1 MSLKI
6 DQVLRRYSGEEDD
19 YGRFDEWL
27 SKFELV
33 STVQGWDDAKQLEL
47 LPLFFERSAFCYYSQ
62 LPPADKATK
71 QALVLA
77 MNRGFAPTK
86 ADCWKR
92 FQQRRYRP
100 GETARHLHLAPWYL
114 LSSSLMVFLI
124 KSCYCTGSGTAACS
138 DGSGFLLFG
147 CWCWTLEKAYYCY
160 YYESRSFYSVTQDT
174 GSEASLV
181 STRLVT
187 KLGLSPS
194 VATGSPLC
202 AVTGEP
208 VKCLGTTSSV
218 ECSVA
223 SRYHM
228 METVICIL
236 FMQLMWSQRAPDF
249 TAWWTTKEKC
259 WTYKWVW
266 ADDAERELYD
276 AEIQQ
281 WIKNGWMIP
290 YSEKA
295 HGPIGEGG
303 SLPLPVSSGGIS
315 WSEVCHNEND
325 FRSVCGSK
333 NVDNYVDDL
342 YVYGPPALVD
352 KVRHRFDQFHLP
364 SKEPESLDSGGVLH
378 WGRRPDI
385 SLELPARLTR
395 RAVFSWTGRLTGH
408 YPICCSSTPGWDT
421 LVPAYVERCAREL
434 AEKLKGDDP
443 ILVQRR
449 LCLID
454 DLISTCGLSVTVEWV
469 PSCRNLAD
477 ALTRAPSTWV
487 AYLSRSCMEEDSGG
501 NADADVCV
509 VPEVLVKDEDT
520 TSVKDSPLLVA
531 AIPSTPPPT
540 ITSTL
545 QGSDEQLEEVR
556 TVVRLYPPDV
566 LTHRGAALKQLPTGY
581 KKVYPQLQY
590 RDDGVLC
597 RVCKLPP
604 NDLVKAPLCPS
615 SLVQEYVV
623 WCHEAHGH
631 PNWEGTWQCLRR
643 EVYFPNMAEKC
654 FEVVSSC
661 PQCQA
666 AAPKRPLVPALTG
679 GGSVIGSGPWTCIAI
694 DTLTLQVAD
703 GPVSLLV
710 CYDMFTK
717 YPEVEVLHRKTGTC
731 VTKALLSMFTRWG
744 IPQMVRMDNGSELW
758 NETTRALF
766 QRYTIRV
773 CRGSP
778 GHPQSQGAIE
788 RLNRSLLQLLRKVG
802 AECSSMVWSKAE
814 VVLLEVL
821 FYYRTRPSKVTQIS
835 PQLAMVGW
843 EPRLHRL
850 NEPEGFYWNLSDWS
864 NHLARQRPVLTDYV
878 DSMLSSSSSNPVPS
892 PPPVIP
898 PGLRPGCEVL
908 LRRSE
913 RQNKL
918 LPAYQRGYVVDEVL
932 SPTMLKLRRIDN
944 PNRTLSVHVSSVL
957 PVKGSVV
964 DTDSRA
970 VQPSVPLTGS
980 HAVRP
985 ARSVDND
992 DIEVEL
998 DFGGVANDAPQSE
1011 RDIFDDALSASS
1023 ALYSDITDHSVGAL
1037 EPVVAPARVY
1047 GDADAPH
1054 VLRPRSALRAPSR
1067 LDL

>member
-1 MSLKI
+1 M
-6 DQVLRRYSGEEDD
+6 
-19 YGRFDEWL
+19 
-27 SKFELV
+27 
-33 STVQGWDDAKQLEL
+33 
-47 LPLFFERSAFCYYSQ
+47 CY
-62 LPPADKATK
+62 
-71 QALVLA
+71 
-77 MNRGFAPTK
+77 
-86 ADCWKR
+86 
-92 FQQRRYRP
+92 
-100 GETARHLHLAPWYL
+100 
-114 LSSSLMVFLI
+114 
-124 KSCYCTGSGTAACS
+124 
-138 DGSGFLLFG
+138 
-147 CWCWTLEKAYYCY
+147 
-160 YYESRSFYSVTQDT
+160 T

-223 SRYHM
+223 SRYHT

-325 FRSVCGSK
+325 FWSVCGSK

-395 RAVFSWTGRLTGH
+395 RAIFSWTGRLTGH

-443 ILVQRR
+443 VKGIWAVNNTTSTSSPWRVYVDASATAIGVTLLTASGDSVEDACWLLPRNSRTHINVLELNSVIKGLNLAIAWDVKCLHLLVDSKTVYGWLSAMLSDERGIRAGGMYQILVQRR

-469 PSCRNLAD
+469 PSSRNLAD

-509 VPEVLVKDEDT
+509 VPEVLIKDEDT

-566 LTHRGAALKQLPTGY
+566 LTHRGVALKQLPTGY

-998 DFGGVANDAPQSE
+998 DFGGVANDEPQSE
-1011 RDIFDDALSASS
+1011 
-1023 ALYSDITDHSVGAL
+1023 
-1037 EPVVAPARVY
+1037 P
-1047 GDADAPH
+1047 
-1054 VLRPRSALRAPSR
+1054 
-1067 LDL
+1067 

>member
-1 MSLKI
+1 M
-6 DQVLRRYSGEEDD
+6 
-19 YGRFDEWL
+19 
-27 SKFELV
+27 
-33 STVQGWDDAKQLEL
+33 
-47 LPLFFERSAFCYYSQ
+47 CY
-62 LPPADKATK
+62 
-71 QALVLA
+71 
-77 MNRGFAPTK
+77 
-86 ADCWKR
+86 
-92 FQQRRYRP
+92 
-100 GETARHLHLAPWYL
+100 
-114 LSSSLMVFLI
+114 
-124 KSCYCTGSGTAACS
+124 
-138 DGSGFLLFG
+138 
-147 CWCWTLEKAYYCY
+147 
-160 YYESRSFYSVTQDT
+160 T

-208 VKCLGTTSSV
+208 VKCLGTVRLLIERNSGSVRLGKAFAWEFRVVESLDVVHGDLLLGSDIISRVFGGLTVSYDGDGHLHSVHAVNVVSAVSAGTGSSV
-218 ECSVA
+218 GIPDVPLSEKPDVSVEDSNDHRL
-223 SRYHM
+223 SRHIHV
-228 METVICIL
+228 TKSSNGDVTL
-236 FMQLMWSQRAPDF
+236 SAPDF

-266 ADDAERELYD
+266 ADGEPPTGVVGSGVTEYSSPLTDAERELYD

-295 HGPIGEGG
+295 HGPIGNVY
-303 SLPLPVSSGGIS
+303 PLMKVRQLHKVSSPIRPVVDARFLNKFILNTPGFENVSCQDKLRRWRVRGGHGKIVDLKKCYLQVKVDPS
-315 WSEVCHNEND
+315 LYRYQVVVYRGQKFVITRMIFGVCVAPRVMNSIIRFVLSSGNFSLSD
-325 FRSVCGSK
+325 
-333 NVDNYVDDL
+333 VDNYVDDL

-364 SKEPESLDSGGVLH
+364 SKEPESLDSGSARVLGLQLYPSPGGVLH

-395 RAVFSWTGRLTGH
+395 RAIFSWTGRLTGH
-408 YPICCSSTPGWDT
+408 YPICNWLRPYTSVLKRLASTPVSGCSSTPGWDT

-443 ILVQRR
+443 VKGIWAVNNTTSTSSPWRVYVDASATAIGVTLLTASGDSVEDACWLLPRNSRTHINVLELNSVIKGLNLAIAWDVKCLHLLVDSKTVYGWLSAMLSDERGIRAGGMYQILVQRR

-469 PSCRNLAD
+469 PSSRNLAD

-566 LTHRGAALKQLPTGY
+566 LTHRGVALKQLPTGY

-835 PQLAMVGW
+835 PQLAM
-843 EPRLHRL
+843 
-850 NEPEGFYWNLSDWS
+850 
-864 NHLARQRPVLTDYV
+864 
-878 DSMLSSSSSNPVPS
+878 
-892 PPPVIP
+892 
-898 PGLRPGCEVL
+898 
-908 LRRSE
+908 
-913 RQNKL
+913 
-918 LPAYQRGYVVDEVL
+918 
-932 SPTMLKLRRIDN
+932 
-944 PNRTLSVHVSSVL
+944 
-957 PVKGSVV
+957 
-964 DTDSRA
+964 
-970 VQPSVPLTGS
+970 
-980 HAVRP
+980 
-985 ARSVDND
+985 
-992 DIEVEL
+992 
-998 DFGGVANDAPQSE
+998 
-1011 RDIFDDALSASS
+1011 
-1023 ALYSDITDHSVGAL
+1023 
-1037 EPVVAPARVY
+1037 
-1047 GDADAPH
+1047 
-1054 VLRPRSALRAPSR
+1054 
-1067 LDL
+1067 